1 MVLGHYIIG
10 FAHYFD
16 DEIVATIEACK
27 NAKQL
32 AADPYYYQFSNLLLG
47 IAQFQNGQ
55 FQEGEQAIRDV
66 LSFTTEY
73 GCENVGIPASANLGL
88 LMMAK
93 GQMSQGLKEV
103 EEAKRVMTEEG
114 NRAFQV
120 LYELNLG
127 KVYFQIVDKSASL
140 SLSVMAKNIGF
151 IIKNVPS
158 AAKKAEDHLIKALGV
173 AEDIG
178 SKSVLGKAHLNLG
191 FLHKRKGKTD
201 QAKKSISQA
210 IQVFKQGELEN
221 CLKAAKEAL
230 ASIE

>member
-1 MVLGHYIIG
+1 M
-10 FAHYFD
+10 
-16 DEIVATIEACK
+16 TK
-27 NAKQL
+27 
-32 AADPYYYQFSNLLLG
+32 
-47 IAQFQNGQ
+47 
-55 FQEGEQAIRDV
+55 EG
-66 LSFTTEY
+66 S
-73 GCENVGIPASANLGL
+73 
-88 LMMAK
+88 
-93 GQMSQGLKEV
+93 
-103 EEAKRVMTEEG
+103 
-114 NRAFQV
+114 RAFQV
-120 LYELNLG
+120 LYELTLG
-127 KVYFQIVDKSASL
+127 EVYFQIVDKSAPV

-201 QAKKSISQA
+201 QAKESISQA
-210 IQVFKQGELEN
+210 IQVFEQGELEN